1 MVSENEFLIHA
12 LMMGLFFSFV
22 YDLLRIARR
31 VIKHN
36 AFCVSVEDLGFW
48 IYCGAEVF
56 LLMYHESN
64 GTLRWFAV
72 MGALAGM
79 LFYGKVISPFFVKY
93 ASMGLQKLLC
103 FLAKCL
109 KWLFAPLRILARK
122 TEKGAKK
129 AGRGIRTMVRK
140 ILRTIKKKLTYFLK
154 MLKISLKH

>member
-12 LMMGLFFSFV
+12 LLLGLFFSFV

-31 VIKHN
+31 VVRHN
-36 AFCVSVEDLGFW
+36 AFLVSLEDLGFW

-79 LFYGKVISPFFVKY
+79 LAYGKTISPFFVKY
-93 ASMGLQKLLC
+93 ASLGLQKALQLLS
-103 FLAKCL
+103 KCL
-109 KWLFAPLRILARK
+109 RWLFTPLRLLAGK
-122 TEKGAKK
+122 TKKGAKK
-129 AGRGIRTMVRK
+129 AGRNLRVSGRK
-140 ILRTIKKKLTYFLK
+140 ALRMIKNKLTYFLK
-154 MLKISLKH
+154 MLKMSLKH

>member
-12 LMMGLFFSFV
+12 LMLGLFFSFA

-31 VIKHN
+31 VVKHN
-36 AFCVSVEDLGFW
+36 AFFVSVEDLGFW

-79 LFYGKVISPFFVKY
+79 LLYGKTISPFFVKY
-93 ASMGLQKLLC
+93 ASMGLQKILYI
-103 FLAKCL
+103 LAKCL

-122 TEKGAKK
+122 TGRGAEK
-129 AGRGIRTMVRK
+129 AGRGIHALAGK

>member
-1 MVSENEFLIHA
+1 MVSEKEFLIHA
-12 LMMGLFFSFV
+12 LMMGLFFSFI

-31 VIKHN
+31 VVKHN
-36 AFCVSVEDLGFW
+36 VLFVSIEDLGFW

-93 ASMGLQKLLC
+93 TSMGLQKILH
-103 FLAKCL
+103 FLAKCMR
-109 KWLFAPLRILARK
+109 WLFAPVRMLARK
-122 TEKGAKK
+122 AEKGAKK
-129 AGRGIRTMVRK
+129 AGGGIRALGKK